1 MIEHDLLG
9 IRYFS
14 YDIFEPYQNLTSV
27 VTTRRRGRSKAPYDS
42 LNLGLHVGDD
52 PDAVLENRA
61 IAGQIFGF
69 EPETFTVA
77 RQVHGANVLAVGSA
91 DEGRGAIVEDDALP
105 DADAMI
111 SRAPGFPLAVLV
123 ADCVALSFFDPVK
136 IAVGVAHAGWK
147 GTLGRI
153 AEATVGAMTTEYGT
167 SPSDLRV
174 GVSPSI
180 GKCHYEIDGDVA
192 GLFRDEFGES
202 ASVFLS
208 EDSDKLHLDL
218 WEANRLQLVGAG
230 VPADRIEIAAKCTA
244 CESNMFY
251 SHRGDKGSTGR
262 FAAIVMLHYSGSRT
276 Y

>member
-1 MIEHDLLG
+1 MVEHDLLG

-14 YDIFEPYQNLTSV
+14 YDIFEPYQNLTAV
-27 VTTRRRGRSKAPYDS
+27 VTTRRRGRSKKPYDS

-61 IAGQIFGF
+61 VAGQIFGF
-69 EPETFTVA
+69 EPEAFTVA
-77 RQVHGANVLAVGSA
+77 RQIHGANVIAVGSA

-136 IAVGVAHAGWK
+136 VAIGVAHAGWK

-153 AEATVGAMTTEYGT
+153 AEATVAAMAREYG
-167 SPSDLRV
+167 SAPKDLLV

-180 GKCHYEIDGDVA
+180 GKCHYEIGEEVA
-192 GLFRDEFGES
+192 GSFRNEFGES
-202 ASVFLS
+202 AGAFLS
-208 EDSDKLHLDL
+208 EEAGKHHLDL

-230 VPADRIEIAAKCTA
+230 VSGDRIEVAAKCTA
-244 CESNMFY
+244 CESITFY
-251 SHRGDKGSTGR
+251 SHRRDKGTTGR